1 MQKRWLIPVSTGLL
15 GAGLMYFFDPQ
26 RGRRRRRQLDK
37 QLAQAGHNIQSGFDK
52 TRHGIQQA
60 GHSVQS
66 GLNKTGHGIQ
76 QVAHTV
82 QSGFNK
88 TGRNLRKARKLAN
101 GALPSRPIFSRFHVS
116 RHNPKFSNQARA
128 RFERSV
134 SWYSGF
140 SARNRW
146 LTLAGIGLLGAGV
159 MFFFDP
165 KRGVRR
171 RNLLNDKAIHAG
183 HKLQSGATRAGHDI
197 HNRTRGALASIRK
210 SFSFKSSDDKVLVAT
225 VRAHLG
231 HILSHPRSIEITAQ
245 QGSVTLRGQVLSSEV
260 EQLLRHVYSVEG
272 VQEIHNQL
280 EVYDEPGNIPGL
292 QGAGILRQGKLSILR
307 QPDWSPAVRAIGG
320 AAGFAAMVCGARRG
334 LIHNKWAGAATAV
347 AGSLLL
353 ARSVTNLEFSRLT
366 GIGAR
371 RSAINIKKSIRIN
384 APARQVFAV
393 WADFGNFPLFM
404 SHVRQVRRLDDGG
417 QEKALWRWTVDGPA
431 GTEVEFD
438 ATVSAFESG
447 SLLAWIT
454 EPASVIRHA
463 GRVQF
468 RDNPDGSTT
477 VEVRMSY
484 NPIAGALGHAVARFF
499 GADPKRQ
506 MDDDLLRM
514 KTFIETGKLPHDAA
528 AQAPAHFVQQGA
540 APASTDLH

>member
-1 MQKRWLIPVSTGLL
+1 MQKRWLIPASTGLL

-52 TRHGIQQA
+52 TRRGIQQA

-76 QVAHTV
+76 QAAHTV

-88 TGRNLRKARKLAN
+88 TGRNLRTIRKLAN
-101 GALPSRPIFSRFHVS
+101 GALPSRPVFSRFRIS
-116 RHNPKFSNQARA
+116 SHNPRFSKQARA
-128 RFERSV
+128 PFERSV
-134 SWYSGF
+134 SRYNGF

-146 LTLAGIGLLGAGV
+146 LTLTGIGLLGAGV
-159 MFFFDP
+159 MYFFDP
-165 KRGVRR
+165 KRGARR
-171 RNLLNDKAIHAG
+171 RKLLNDKAIHAG
-183 HKLQSGATRAGHDI
+183 HNLQSGAARAGHDI
-197 HNRTRGALASIRK
+197 RNRTRGALASIRK
-210 SFSFKSSDDKVLVAT
+210 SFSFKSSDDKVLAAT

-231 HILSHPRSIEITAQ
+231 HILSHPRSIEVTAQ
-245 QGSVTLRGQVLSSEV
+245 QGSVTLRGQALSSEV
-260 EQLLRHVYSVEG
+260 EQLLRHIYSVEG
-272 VQEIHNQL
+272 VREIHNQL

-292 QGAGILRQGKLSILR
+292 QGAATPRQDKPGILR

-320 AAGFAAMVCGARRG
+320 AAGLAAVVCGARRG

-353 ARSVTNLEFSRLT
+353 VRSATNLEFSRLT

-371 RSAINIKKSIRIN
+371 RSAINVKKSIRIN
-384 APARQVFAV
+384 APARKVFAV
-393 WADFGNFPLFM
+393 WADFENFPLFM
-404 SHVRQVRRLDDGG
+404 SHVRQVRRLDDG
-417 QEKALWRWTVDGPA
+417 QEKAHWRWTVDGPA

-447 SLLAWIT
+447 SLLAWST

-468 RDNPDGSTT
+468 KDNPDGSTT

-514 KTFIETGKLPHDAA
+514 KTFIETGKIPHDAA
-528 AQAPAHFVQQGA
+528 AQAPAHFAQQGA
-540 APASTDLH
+540 GPASPELH